1 MAIGYVVIALLVA
14 YAGWSLVK
22 MLLRAGSAGIRS
34 WIARATL
41 FFVLMALVA
50 GVALAPLPNKHRL
63 LVIAPFLAL
72 GGIIVRFAK
81 KRRPPQT
88 PIPSQNEPDINRMKR
103 LN

>member
-14 YAGWSLVK
+14 YAAWSLIK
-22 MLLRAGSAGIRS
+22 MLLKAGSAGIRS

-81 KRRPPQT
+81 KRRPTKKDP
-88 PIPSQNEPDINRMKR
+88 EAPDINKMKR

>member
-1 MAIGYVVIALLVA
+1 MAIGYVVIAFLVA
-14 YAGWSLVK
+14 YAAWSLVK

-81 KRRPPQT
+81 KRRPAPPTDPAQK
-88 PIPSQNEPDINRMKR
+88 EPDLNRMKR

>member
-1 MAIGYVVIALLVA
+1 MAIGYIIIALLVA
-14 YAGWSLVK
+14 YASWSLVK
-22 MLLRAGSAGIRS
+22 MLLKAGSAGIRS

-81 KRRPPQT
+81 KRR
-88 PIPSQNEPDINRMKR
+88 SVAPDPTKNKGPDLERMKR

>member
-1 MAIGYVVIALLVA
+1 MAIGYVVIGLLVA
-14 YAGWSLVK
+14 YAGWSLIK

-81 KRRPPQT
+81 KRRPAQP
-88 PIPSQNEPDINRMKR
+88 PAASQKEPDINRMKR